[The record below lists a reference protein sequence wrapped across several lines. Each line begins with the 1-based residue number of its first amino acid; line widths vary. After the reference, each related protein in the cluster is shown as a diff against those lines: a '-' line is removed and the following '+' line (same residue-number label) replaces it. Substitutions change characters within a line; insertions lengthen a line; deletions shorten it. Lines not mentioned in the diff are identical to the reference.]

1 VSWRKGEAQKIVI
14 SMRNE
19 RKGDFSVLLATLGA
33 GLLVTREVNAS
44 SQVTCQMLTG
54 GRGGD
59 TKAEGTMDR
68 PVLLETQGGQVGD
81 TSAGVWTSRMPRLC
95 AGDITG
101 VWNSQQ
107 ALHG

>member
-44 SQVTCQMLTG
+44 SQAARNPGRAG
-54 GRGGD
+54 G
-59 TKAEGTMDR
+59 
-68 PVLLETQGGQVGD
+68 
-81 TSAGVWTSRMPRLC
+81 
-95 AGDITG
+95 
-101 VWNSQQ
+101 
-107 ALHG
+107 